1 MLMKIQKQCCQC
13 PTSCV
18 ADNGENRNREFF
30 TIHDD
35 GDAVNDNVDDDDDG
49 DDDDGDDGDDDARE
63 ERNQTAHISGG
74 RRWSRTHRIEVFGIH
89 SGELFH
95 LGDKGD
101 FVWCNGRATWV
112 RSGWRKCVK
121 A

>member
-1 MLMKIQKQCCQC
+1 MVRIGIGVKPDKQAEHRGWE
-13 PTSCV
+13 V
-18 ADNGENRNREFF
+18 F

-35 GDAVNDNVDDDDDG
+35 GDDGNDNVDDDDDDDDG
-49 DDDDGDDGDDDARE
+49 DDDDARG

-112 RSGWRKCVK
+112 RSDWRKCVK
-121 A
+121 E